1 MVSFHVQNMSETW
14 QKLNRNLF
22 TDNISKLRC
31 VTQRSPTTHKLH
43 EYETDKRDSMT
54 SYVTQYIW

>member
-1 MVSFHVQNMSETW
+1 MSKIRVRHDKNSTEIYLLTIYLNSDVQP
-14 QKLNRNLF
+14 K
-22 TDNISKLRC
+22 DP
-31 VTQRSPTTHKLH
+31 PTTHKLH